1 MINDILK
8 YIKQGFSYSEVAK
21 KLGVTKGVVA
31 GRIRRSGNKGLARI
45 PLEKKRVSKVSK
57 IAIDGSD
64 FIGVSII
71 DIKEHQCR
79 FPNNDKRFCGK
90 PVCKDNNFP
99 FRDYCKDHYNIM
111 RSPKNGK

>member
-1 MINDILK
+1 MIDYILK

-31 GRIRRSGNKGLARI
+31 GRIRRSGNVGKAKK
-45 PLEKKRVSKVSK
+45 PLEKARVSKASK

-90 PVCKDNNFP
+90 PVCKDNKFP
-99 FRDYCKDHYNIM
+99 FKDYCQEHYNII
-111 RSPKNGK
+111 RRKV

>member
-1 MINDILK
+1 MIDDILK

-45 PLEKKRVSKVSK
+45 PLEKKRVSKSSSV
-57 IAIDGSD
+57 AIDGSD
-64 FIGVSII
+64 FIGVSVI

-79 FPNNDKRFCGK
+79 FPNNNKRFCGK
-90 PVCKDNNFP
+90 PVCKDNKFP
-99 FRDYCKDHYNIM
+99 FKDYCQDHYNII
-111 RSPKNGK
+111 RRKV